1 MDLTS
6 KDLTKSYKERKVL
19 DIDALHIESGAFL
32 GIIGP
37 NGAGK
42 STLVKIL
49 AGLDTPTTGVVKYDG
64 VPLNTRIH
72 QKMTMV
78 FQKPYLLRTS
88 VFNNIAYPLKIRKV
102 NKNKIQ
108 QQVDDLIEEMD
119 IQHIRNQNAWTLS
132 GGEAQ
137 KVALARAII
146 FQPSLL
152 ILDEPTASIDPASTL
167 VLEKTVKNF
176 YNKTKATIIIVT
188 HNLQQAK
195 RLCDD
200 VAFMHKGK
208 ILEYG
213 KTEDVILFSKNHLIR
228 QFVEGEI
235 IL

>member
-1 MDLTS
+1 MNLTI
-6 KDLTKSYKERKVL
+6 KDLTKSYKEKKVL

-49 AGLDTPTTGVVKYDG
+49 AGLDAPTSGVLKYDG
-64 VPLNTRIH
+64 ISINTSIYK
-72 QKMTMV
+72 KMTMV

-102 NKNKIQ
+102 NKNKIHQ
-108 QQVDDLIEEMD
+108 QINDLMDEMD
-119 IQHIRNQNAWTLS
+119 IQHIKEQNAWTLS

-152 ILDEPTASIDPASTL
+152 ILDEPTANIDPASTL
-167 VLEKTVKNF
+167 ALEKTIKNF
-176 YNKTKATIIIVT
+176 YEKTKATIVIVT

-195 RLCDD
+195 RLCHD
-200 VAFMHKGK
+200 VAFMHRGT

-213 KTEDVILFSKNHLIR
+213 KTEDVILSSKNKLTR